1 MSCEPDGW
9 TVRNRSA
16 GATTLAPNGN
26 GWVCPARPPS
36 AIENA
41 ISDGFSS
48 VFSVTRNAVA
58 VAVGLTRNSTR
69 SAALL
74 A

>member
-1 MSCEPDGW
+1 M
-9 TVRNRSA
+9 RNRLV
-16 GATTLAPNGN
+16 GATTLAPSGNGN
-26 GWVCPARPPS
+26 AWPGWPPS

-48 VFSVTRNAVA
+48 VSSVIRKAVA
-58 VAVGLTRNSTR
+58 IAAGLTRNSTR
-69 SAALL
+69 SAVSL